1 MSKKIIKIE
10 QIDKGGLNESGVQ
23 VDKLWNLYLEDQQT
37 ARSLDYSQL
46 LQYLTKGTS
55 PPKSVYSFKRW
66 ESTFQSTDRVHYWW
80 CIVYDDKDHILLL
93 PNKFY
98 DLIYE
103 GHRKQEEE
111 EKAAVITRTAPE
123 NPVLYTTSQEEKKEI
138 EEGRKHPNYKLDKE
152 DMLNIIKREEY
163 EDYEVEN
170 E

>member
-10 QIDKGGLNESGVQ
+10 Q
-23 VDKLWNLYLEDQQT
+23 LWNLYFENQQN

-66 ESTFQSTDRVHYWW
+66 ESTFQSTDKVHYWW

-98 DLIYE
+98 DLIFE
-103 GHRKQEEE
+103 GHRKEEEE
-111 EKAAVITRTAPE
+111 EKAAVISHTAPE
-123 NPVLYTTSQEEKKEI
+123 NPVLYLTSDNEKKEL
-138 EEGRKHPNYKLDKE
+138 EEGRKHPNYKLDEE
-152 DMLNIIKREEY
+152 DMINIIKREEY
-163 EDYEVEN
+163 EIEN